1 MSEEYALLANH
12 IDPFDDLKH
21 AEELLITYKPTG
33 NEDEDF
39 AMLKS
44 LLAQERV
51 LDISRPIVFEKY
63 HHGSDKANDFLY
75 REYMVRHRIS
85 LFALKLDK
93 KVTDR
98 ISFEGTDD
106 SIQSSVCA
114 MCCMNREEYPKPV
127 KKAKD

>member
-1 MSEEYALLANH
+1 MSEEYALLAKH
-12 IDPFDDLKH
+12 IDPFEDLKH
-21 AEELLITYKPTG
+21 AEELLAKYKPTG

-51 LDISRPIVFEKY
+51 LDISRPIMFEK
-63 HHGSDKANDFLY
+63 HPHGSEKANDYVF

-93 KVTDR
+93 KVTDK
-98 ISFEGTDD
+98 INFDGQPG

-114 MCCMNREEYPKPV
+114 MHCMNREEYPKPV
-127 KKAKD
+127 KKTK